1 MQKSENKKPPTP
13 FELFHV
19 ECGKGWDK
27 LIKPLFDYIE
37 SYNQNKNDEDKIQVL
52 QVKEKFGGLRFYV
65 NIEPQ
70 ELTEMIRLA
79 ENASFETCEFCGT
92 TTNVGHTCSGWITTC
107 CLQCIENQAKA
118 RNRTFMWTNKEGD
131 KKYCVTPNGTST
143 LITN

>member
-1 MQKSENKKPPTP
+1 MQKSENKNPPTP

-70 ELTEMIRLA
+70 ELTEMIRLLRKHHSKLA
-79 ENASFETCEFCGT
+79 NF
-92 TTNVGHTCSGWITTC
+92 VGQ
-107 CLQCIENQAKA
+107 LL
-118 RNRTFMWTNKEGD
+118 M
-131 KKYCVTPNGTST
+131 
-143 LITN
+143 